1 MFIHCIIVA
10 AELVAKQSARFKKLD
25 SYMKSHQSSIE
36 GRSMDDCSFMGREIK
51 AQKWKNFSAS
61 CK

>member
-36 GRSMDDCSFMGREIK
+36 GRSMDDCSFTGREIK
-51 AQKWKNFSAS
+51 AQK
-61 CK
+61 